1 MAYSTSYKPRIAGFL
16 LFLFA
21 MFFAKTTLFLHV
33 HIVDGVAVV
42 HSHFHFGGCHLDCS
56 CGGPE
61 NNEEHSACSCSGH
74 EHTHD
79 EIDLINVLSEFQ
91 VLAHSFSTIV
101 PNVDFTFHRF
111 QSAEV
116 AKPQTEFID
125 LTFPRGPPTA

>member
-1 MAYSTSYKPRIAGFL
+1 MGRPTSYKPRIAGLL

-21 MFFAKTTLFLHV
+21 TFFIKTTLFLHV

-42 HSHFHFGGCHLDCS
+42 HSHLHFGGCHLDCS

-61 NNEEHSACSCSGH
+61 NNAEHSACSCSGH
-74 EHTHD
+74 EHSH
-79 EIDLINVLSEFQ
+79 EEMDLIDVLSEFQ

-125 LTFPRGPPTA
+125 RLFPRGPPTA